1 MTKKNMKRSHDSD
14 NEYMSDDNDDD
25 QMPAKYDN
33 DHETVTDKM
42 KYYKNMKSYEQIDVG
57 KKDVVTY
64 DRVQRIPTKEKGP

>member
-1 MTKKNMKRSHDSD
+1 MPYDKEKHEMPHDSD

-42 KYYKNMKSYEQIDVG
+42 KYDKNMKSYEQICM
-57 KKDVVTY
+57 
-64 DRVQRIPTKEKGP
+64 IPVPVIVLYLYCTLYQ